1 LSSRSDIHLDEVKTK
16 AKAKAKAQEAVRE
29 AWWRMQRRDG
39 LSVVVGILEGKVA
52 APDSPS
58 GAEIWLE
65 CE

>member
-1 LSSRSDIHLDEVKTK
+1 VKTK